1 VSEDPTKDIGEKYQT
16 APTLETV
23 VQMLG
28 ELREHMNARF
38 DGVDRRFEA
47 MEIRLDRIES
57 EVKKTHSE
65 FYEMRADFRE
75 LRSVVREH
83 FKEPA

>member
-1 VSEDPTKDIGEKYQT
+1 MSEDPTKDIGQKYET
-16 APTLETV
+16 KPTLETV

-28 ELREHMNARF
+28 EFRTAMEKRF
-38 DGVDRRFEA
+38 DALEEQTG
-47 MEIRLDRIES
+47 IRLDRIES

-75 LRSVVREH
+75 LRRAVLEH